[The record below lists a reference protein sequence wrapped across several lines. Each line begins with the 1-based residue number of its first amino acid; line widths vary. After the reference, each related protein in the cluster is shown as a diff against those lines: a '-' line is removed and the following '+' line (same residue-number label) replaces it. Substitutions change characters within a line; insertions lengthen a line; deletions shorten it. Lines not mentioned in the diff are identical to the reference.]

1 MKLYYFPGACP
12 LVSHIVME
20 WAGQKVELVEV
31 SREEAKQ
38 DAYLKLNPMGAVP
51 TVVEGDNIFTQSSAI
66 VEYIAEKH
74 PHSKLLPDD
83 LVERTQ
89 ARKWLAFCNADIHRT
104 FGLIFGAPKFVQSPE
119 AQEELINNAKAMLV
133 NMFSIVDR
141 HLENKSWLAGSKSV
155 ADPYLYVLL
164 RWTKVKDVDVSHL
177 TNLARFY
184 EQMEADPG
192 VQKALK
198 AQGLA

>member
-20 WAGQKVELVEV
+20 WAGQAVELVEV
-31 SREEAKQ
+31 SREEVKQ
-38 DAYLKLNPMGAVP
+38 EAYLKLNPMGAVP
-51 TVVEGDNIFTQSSAI
+51 TVVEGDSVFTQTSAI

-74 PHSKLLPDD
+74 PESNLLPKD
-83 LVERTQ
+83 LKQRTE

-104 FGLIFGAPKFVQSPE
+104 FALIFGAAKFVQNE
-119 AQEELINNAKAMLV
+119 AGQEELINNAKAMLI

-141 HLENKSWLAGSKSV
+141 HLENNSWLAGSKSV

-177 TNLARFY
+177 SNLMRFY
-184 EQMEADPG
+184 EQMEADSG